1 MPSVTTGCIPLGEG
15 ILPTRDFRLTG
26 EIVSSFLGEG
36 GGFGFLS
43 WIVEELL
50 RGILDGCI
58 VPFVRGSE
66 ETVVVVMMIM
76 RGMKTV
82 KNERRERQWK
92 DSESKVR
99 RLDRWIRWRYQAM
112 QASN

>member
-1 MPSVTTGCIPLGEG
+1 MPSVINGCIPVDEG
-15 ILPTRDFRLTG
+15 ILAARAFRLTG

-50 RGILDGCI
+50 RGILEGCI
-58 VPFVRGSE
+58 VPFVRGSD

-76 RGMKTV
+76 RVMKTV
-82 KNERRERQWK
+82 MNERRERQWK
-92 DSESKVR
+92 DSEFEVR
-99 RLDRWIRWRYQAM
+99 RLDQ
-112 QASN
+112 